1 MAALSV
7 PPPGE
12 GGSELQHEG
21 DWQLQGALGP
31 ADHGK
36 STDIQVHRASFDE
49 QKKRNGRPE
58 GGENQIPE
66 MGDRLDGHTG
76 GGGVFLE

>member
-21 DWQLQGALGP
+21 DWQLQGAIGP
-31 ADHGK
+31 ADNGK
-36 STDIQVHRASFDE
+36 NTGPVLMNR
-49 QKKRNGRPE
+49 RNEMAGLKN
-58 GGENQIPE
+58 GENQIPE
-66 MGDRLDGHTG
+66 MGD
-76 GGGVFLE
+76 